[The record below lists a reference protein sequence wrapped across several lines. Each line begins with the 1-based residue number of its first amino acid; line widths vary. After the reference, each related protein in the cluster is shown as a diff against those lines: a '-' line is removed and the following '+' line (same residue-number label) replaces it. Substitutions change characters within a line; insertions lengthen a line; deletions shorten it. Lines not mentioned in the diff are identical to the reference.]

1 MLLSFS
7 LFSGENLNLFY
18 FIKCNFILAPIPVHE
33 SRSLGRDIV
42 VAKFAIARLTT
53 WSDANERLRELEV
66 TI

>member
-33 SRSLGRDIV
+33 SRSLGRDTV